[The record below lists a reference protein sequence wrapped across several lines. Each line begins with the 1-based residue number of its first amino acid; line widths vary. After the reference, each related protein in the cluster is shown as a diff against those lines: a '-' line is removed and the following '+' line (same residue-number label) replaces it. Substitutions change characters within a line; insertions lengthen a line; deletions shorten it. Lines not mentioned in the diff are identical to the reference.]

1 MGFFLKTIN
10 YYTYSSIIT
19 RNPQFLHETPQLL
32 HETPQLLHETPQLLH
47 ETPLGVFW
55 KVDS

>member
-32 HETPQLLHETPQLLH
+32 HETPQLLHDTPQLLH
-47 ETPLGVFW
+47 ETPLEVF
-55 KVDS
+55 